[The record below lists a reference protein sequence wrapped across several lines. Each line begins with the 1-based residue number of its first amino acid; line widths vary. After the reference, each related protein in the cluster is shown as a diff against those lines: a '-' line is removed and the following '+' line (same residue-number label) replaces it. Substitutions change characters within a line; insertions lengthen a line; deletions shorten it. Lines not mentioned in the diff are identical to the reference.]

1 MPLRNRRLR
10 RNQTLNTRLLLGIVL
25 IVLGIL
31 VFAVPAFLQIIVGL
45 ALIIGGLWLALQNMP
60 TGRNI

>member
-1 MPLRNRRLR
+1 LKRRADP
-10 RNQTLNTRLLLGIVL
+10 LNTRLLLGIIL

-45 ALIIGGLWLALQNMP
+45 ALIIGGLWLALQAAP

>member
-1 MPLRNRRLR
+1 M
-10 RNQTLNTRLLLGIVL
+10 NTRLLLGIVL